1 LADPVDPNNI
11 NPIQIVMADLRFQRN
26 FGIAAHID
34 AGKTTCTER
43 ILYYTGMSHKIGEV
57 HDGAATTDWMEQ
69 EKERGITITSAAVTC
84 FWNFPTQQGLV
95 DADSKKYKFN
105 IIDTPGHVDF
115 TVEVERSMR
124 VLDGLVA
131 LFSAVDGV
139 EPQSE
144 TVWRQANRYNVP
156 RLGFVNKMDR
166 AGADFLNVVK
176 QVREMLGAK
185 SVPLQLP
192 IGAEDGFKGIVD
204 LVTMKGIIWNDTT
217 QGMTYEEVPIPED
230 MKEEVDYWR
239 GQLIEAVAEYDDSL
253 MEKFF
258 DNPDTISETE
268 IHEAI
273 RKATI
278 DMSIVPML
286 CGSAFKNKGVQTML
300 DCVVRYLP
308 SPVDIEA
315 IKGINPD
322 TNEEIT
328 RKPDSKEPF
337 AALAF
342 KIMTDPFVGRLAF
355 FRCYSGKL
363 EAGSYVKNMRSGKNE
378 RISRIMQMHAN
389 KQNPIEFIEAGDIG
403 AAVGF
408 KEIKT
413 GDTLCDEDHPI
424 VLENMFIP
432 EPVISIAVEPKAQ
445 ADVDKMGLAISKLV
459 EEDPT
464 LRVKTDEDSGQTILS
479 GMGELH
485 LEIIVDRMKREFKVE
500 INQGAPQVA
509 YKEAFQATIEHRET
523 LKKQTGGRGKFADI
537 IFEFGPADE
546 EWMKEN
552 PGKQFQF
559 VNDIF
564 GGSIPREFVPAI
576 QKGFEQSMGNG
587 VLANYPVENMKV
599 RVFDG
604 GFHAVDSDSMSF
616 ELCAKSGFREAAR
629 KAKPVLLEP
638 IMRVE
643 VITPEQYMGDVTG
656 DLNRRRGMLEGMDSR
671 AGAQVIKAKV
681 PLSEMFGYV
690 TQLRSLSSGRATS
703 TMEFSHYN
711 PAPNGIAE
719 EVIAKV
725 KGKLNS

>member
-1 LADPVDPNNI
+1 
-11 NPIQIVMADLRFQRN
+11 MADLKYQRN

-34 AGKTTCTER
+34 AGKTTTTER
-43 ILYYTGMSHKIGEV
+43 ILRYTGMIHKIGEV
-57 HDGAATTDWMEQ
+57 HEGAATTDWMEQ
-69 EKERGITITSAAVTC
+69 EKERGITITSAAVSC
-84 FWNFPTQQGLV
+84 QWNFPTVLGKPT
-95 DADSKKYKFN
+95 ADTKKYYFN

-124 VLDGLVA
+124 VLDGLIA

-156 RLGFVNKMDR
+156 RIGFVNKMDR

-176 QVREMLGAK
+176 QVKEMLGSKA
-185 SVPLQLP
+185 VPLQLP
-192 IGAEDGFKGIVD
+192 IGAEDNFKGVVD
-204 LVTMKGIIWNDTT
+204 LIKMKGVIWHMETE
-217 QGMTYEEVPIPED
+217 GMTFDEIPVPDD
-230 MKEEVDYWR
+230 MKAEAEEWR
-239 GQLIEAVAEYDDSL
+239 AQLVEAVAEYDDTL

-258 DNPDTISETE
+258 DNPDTISEDE

-273 RKATI
+273 RKATL
-278 DMSIVPML
+278 DLSIVPML
-286 CGSAFKNKGVQTML
+286 CGSSFKNKGVQTAL
-300 DCVVRYLP
+300 DAVCRYLP
-308 SPVDIEA
+308 GPLDVGAVEGIDPDTGDT
-315 IKGINPD
+315 IKRNPD
-322 TNEEIT
+322 
-328 RKPDSKEPF
+328 PKEPF

-355 FRCYSGKL
+355 FRCYSGRL
-363 EAGSYVKNMRSGKNE
+363 DSGSYVLNVRSGKKE
-378 RISRIMQMHAN
+378 RISRIMKMFAN
-389 KQNPIEFIEAGDIG
+389 KQNPVDFIEAGDIA

-413 GDTLCDEDHPI
+413 GDTLCDEDHAI

-432 EPVISIAVEPKAQ
+432 EPVISVAVEPKTQ
-445 ADVDKMGLAISKLV
+445 ADVDKMGMAIGKLV

-464 LRVKTDEDSGQTILS
+464 LRVKTDEETGQTILS

-485 LEIIVDRMKREFKVE
+485 LEIIVDRMRREFKVE
-500 INQGAPQVA
+500 VNQGAPQVA
-509 YKEAFQATIEHRET
+509 YKEAFQANIEHREV

-537 IFEFGPADE
+537 VFELGPVDA
-546 EWMKEN
+546 EWRAEN
-552 PGKQFQF
+552 PDKHFQF
-559 VNDIF
+559 INDLF

-576 QKGFEQSMGNG
+576 QKGFEQAMNTG
-587 VLANYPVENMKV
+587 VLASYPVDNMKV

-604 GFHAVDSDSMSF
+604 SFHQVDSDSMSF

-638 IMRVE
+638 IMKIE
-643 VITPEQYMGDVTG
+643 VVTPDQYMGDVTG

-690 TQLRSLSSGRATS
+690 TQLRSLSSGRASS
-703 TMEFSHYN
+703 TMEFSHYA
-711 PAPNGIAE
+711 PAPSGIAE

-725 KGKLNS
+725 KGKVSA